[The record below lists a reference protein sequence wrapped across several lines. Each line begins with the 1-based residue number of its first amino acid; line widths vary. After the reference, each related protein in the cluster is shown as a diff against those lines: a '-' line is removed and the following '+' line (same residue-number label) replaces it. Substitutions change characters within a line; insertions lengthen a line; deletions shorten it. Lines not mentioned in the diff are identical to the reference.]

1 MKIFRAIHKWLASAA
16 AVFCNEFDV
25 LRRDAGA
32 MLFFFGLPLFYPIVY
47 TLIYNPEVVREI
59 PVAVVDYSRSAE
71 SRNLVRHI
79 DATSAITVAS
89 QCANMGEARD
99 LVARGKVFG
108 ILEIPRE
115 YARDIGKGVT
125 AHVDFYSD
133 MSLLIRYRN
142 IVGALTDVQ
151 MHTCTEITAA
161 KLSAAGISSSGL
173 PIDNRSHFMG
183 DPEEGYASFIIPG
196 IIILIL
202 QQSMLLGI
210 TLIGATSRERR
221 RYYRGYDPVRHE
233 RHSLS
238 ATVWGRA
245 LVYFLCY
252 IPMTIYI
259 LHWIPEIF
267 VLPHFGDPADY
278 LLLMTPMLL
287 ATAFLGQ
294 ALTYF
299 VREREMT
306 FIIFVFSSVAFLF
319 LSGMVWPRYA
329 MSDLWTIVGDFIPGV
344 WGIEGFIRINNN
356 GATLAEVSTS
366 WMWLWGLTALYFIA
380 AMAATAGL
388 RRRRLRPFR
397 SYEP

>member
-1 MKIFRAIHKWLASAA
+1 MKVFKAIYRWLASVAE
-16 AVFCNEFDV
+16 VFRSEFGV

-47 TLIYNPEVVREI
+47 TLIYNPEVVRDI
-59 PVAVVDYSRSAE
+59 PVAVVDHSGTADSRE
-71 SRNLVRHI
+71 LVRKV
-79 DATSAITVAS
+79 DATSAISVAYR
-89 QCANMGEARD
+89 CASMGEARD
-99 LVARGKVFG
+99 LVARGQAYGV
-108 ILEIPRE
+108 LEIPQD
-115 YARDIGKGVT
+115 YARNIGRGVT

-133 MSLLIRYRN
+133 MSLLLRYRTF
-142 IVGALTDVQ
+142 VGVLTDVQ
-151 MHTCTEITAA
+151 LATCTEITAK
-161 KLSAAGISSSGL
+161 KLGAAGISSSGL
-173 PIDNRSHFMG
+173 PISNRSHFMG

-196 IIILIL
+196 IVILIL

-221 RYYRGYDPVRHE
+221 RYYRGRDPLRPE
-233 RHSLS
+233 DRGPG

-267 VLPHFGDPADY
+267 GLPHYGSAADY
-278 LLLMTPMLL
+278 LQLMAPMLL
-287 ATAFLGQ
+287 ATAFMGQ

-306 FIIFVFSSVAFLF
+306 FIIFVFSSVVFLF

-329 MSDLWTIVGDFIPGV
+329 MSAPWVLCGDFVPGV

-356 GATLAEVSTS
+356 GASLAEVSTPYY
-366 WMWLWGLTALYFIA
+366 WLWGLAALYFVA
-380 AMAATAGL
+380 AVAATAWL
-388 RRRRLRPFR
+388 RRRPLRPFLP
-397 SYEP
+397 YER